1 MMCSNF
7 LFTFTNLSIII
18 IVVYTV
24 KQIPTKATDFSQ
36 SKPIMYTKKF
46 IIHRDYSEASFP
58 LLLTSAPAQVR
69 KQGIPLLQA
78 VWSPALKGKPA
89 RQGLYKGVVHDKED
103 TGA

>member
-36 SKPIMYTKKF
+36 SKPSTFTKKF
-46 IIHRDYSEASFP
+46 IIHRDYTEASFP
-58 LLLTSAPAQVR
+58 LLTSAPAQVR

-89 RQGLYKGVVHDKED
+89 RQRLYKGVVHDKED